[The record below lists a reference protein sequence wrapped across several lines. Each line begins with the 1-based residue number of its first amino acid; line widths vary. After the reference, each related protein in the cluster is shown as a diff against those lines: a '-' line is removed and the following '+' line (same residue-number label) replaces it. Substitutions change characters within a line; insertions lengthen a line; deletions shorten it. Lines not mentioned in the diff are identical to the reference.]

1 MIHLL
6 LMALLALACLVFYLA
21 VAIPLAFAFG
31 RRMRRNQPT
40 NHTPRGDRN
49 A

>member
-6 LMALLALACLVFYLA
+6 LLALACLVVYLA
-21 VAIPLAFAFG
+21 VAIPLASAFG
-31 RRMRRNQPT
+31 RRLRRNQPT

>member
-6 LMALLALACLVFYLA
+6 LMALLVLAGLVFYLA
-21 VAIPLAFAFG
+21 VAIPLASAFG

-40 NHTPRGDRN
+40 NDTPRGDR
-49 A
+49 